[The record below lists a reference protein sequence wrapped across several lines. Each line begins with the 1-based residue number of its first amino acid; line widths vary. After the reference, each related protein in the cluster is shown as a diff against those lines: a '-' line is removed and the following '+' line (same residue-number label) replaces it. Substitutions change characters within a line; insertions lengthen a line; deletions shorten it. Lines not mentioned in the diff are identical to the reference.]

1 MGEWGRVS
9 KDTVNGP
16 KVQCQRTLT
25 KVKGQSV
32 KDSVQHTH
40 RVCDGVG
47 VGWEVSQSEGGMDE

>member
-9 KDTVNGP
+9 KDTVKGP
-16 KVQCQRTLT
+16 KEQCQRTLT